1 MVGCHIMNMMV
12 LGWFIDTRCGNTMAP
27 RRTTMDCV
35 GLHVTTNQARDSHG
49 VMDMVNLLNAV
60 FVINW

>member
-1 MVGCHIMNMMV
+1 
-12 LGWFIDTRCGNTMAP
+12 
-27 RRTTMDCV
+27 MDCV